1 MNNLIMLQEG
11 VAVLDPSTADKIA
24 DFERKMKEIK
34 AAEDALKESILAEM
48 EEKGILSIKTEQMTI
63 SYVGGSDRE
72 SFDSKKLRAD
82 DPDLYDKY
90 VRMTPVK
97 PSIRIKLNE
106 VKA

>member
-1 MNNLIMLQEG
+1 MNNLIIVNDG
-11 VAVLDPSTADKIA
+11 VAILDPVTADKIA
-24 DFERKMKEIK
+24 EFERKMKEIK

-90 VRMTPVK
+90 VKLTPVK
-97 PSIRIKLNE
+97 SSIRIKLNE